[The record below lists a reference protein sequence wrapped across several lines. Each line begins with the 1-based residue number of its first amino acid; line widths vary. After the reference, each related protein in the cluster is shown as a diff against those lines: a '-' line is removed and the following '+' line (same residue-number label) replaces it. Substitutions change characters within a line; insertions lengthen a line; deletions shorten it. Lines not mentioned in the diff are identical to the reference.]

1 MAFMKKPPTTPSKK
15 AFAFRFLTATSL
27 FSLFPL
33 PQPAQA
39 RIYNPVLPGIIGGGI
54 PGSSYQEALSI
65 ILANIWRASVTLGS
79 IFFVLYFALGALNW
93 ITAGGDKNKIEE
105 ARKYITNGL
114 IGIILIAASVAIIQL
129 LGAILNLP
137 FFETLVFEFPTPQ

>member
-1 MAFMKKPPTTPSKK
+1 MKKSVSTPSPQKAFSFRFITTTP
-15 AFAFRFLTATSL
+15 L

-33 PQPAQA
+33 PQPAEAQ
-39 RIYNPVLPGIIGGGI
+39 IYNPVLPGIIGGGI

-65 ILANIWRASVTLGS
+65 ILANIWRAAVTLGS

-105 ARKYITNGL
+105 ARKYITSGL

-137 FFETLVFEFPTPQ
+137 FFETLVFEFPTP